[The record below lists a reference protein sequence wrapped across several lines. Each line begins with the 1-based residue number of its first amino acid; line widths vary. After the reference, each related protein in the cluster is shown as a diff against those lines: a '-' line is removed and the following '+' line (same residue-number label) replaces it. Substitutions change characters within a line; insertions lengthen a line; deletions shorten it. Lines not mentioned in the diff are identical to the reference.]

1 MVADGGAGG
10 GADGQNIKT
19 LTATI
24 AAAMMMTI
32 VRLSSTVLAYRQQAQ
47 RDSRAAAALAW
58 GPAARLRS
66 PCSPLRRTLRDLRQM
81 LTIEHGEIAL
91 STDRQKADKG
101 TSGQPNR
108 PAARCGPALVSWSR
122 FS

>member
-24 AAAMMMTI
+24 AAATMMTI

-47 RDSRAAAALAW
+47 RDSRTAAALA
-58 GPAARLRS
+58 
-66 PCSPLRRTLRDLRQM
+66 
-81 LTIEHGEIAL
+81 
-91 STDRQKADKG
+91 
-101 TSGQPNR
+101 
-108 PAARCGPALVSWSR
+108 CGVLPPG
-122 FS
+122 